1 MKNHIFIFLSYLI
14 LFLSITITS
23 VFAQNP
29 LKPVPQFQGSP
40 TLDQFVSNP
49 RSECINVDFKNEKF
63 SKIDT
68 NLAITFC
75 EKNIKIFFENLL
87 RSKKDS
93 HGPKTNMGIFG
104 DFVAIDAV
112 ANGDFNRFESD
123 LKRLGAKDV
132 VVFGN
137 MVSFLVPISKIGK
150 LAKLSSLKFARQ
162 SISMTHT
169 GSATGQHVS
178 AMDVDEILNFGQDG
192 AGLSIGILSDSFG
205 CIPGGV
211 AAGEAS
217 GDLPTA
223 PSVTVLME
231 EPGCSSGSDEG
242 RAMIEL
248 VHDVV
253 PAAAKG
259 FHTAFTTQAGFA
271 QGILDLDSIYGADI
285 IVDDVIFFAE
295 PMFQD
300 GVVAQAVNTVVANG
314 VPYFSSAGNSARQS
328 YEDTYVGSGSGVD
341 IGRGPEELHDFDSLG
356 GVDFSQSVTI
366 PMGSTVTITLQWDE
380 PFFSVSGAPGSQS
393 DYDIILTD
401 AGFTTLYALSA
412 ASNINGDPV
421 EILQFTNILPTDQF
435 GISIL
440 KFSGPDRFVKYIYS
454 GNMTINEFDTQSS
467 TTYGHANAS
476 GAMAVGAAFF
486 YRTPQFSADPAT
498 LENFSSAGGT
508 PIFFDTS
515 GMDLISPED
524 RMKPDITGP
533 DGVNTTFFG
542 GDIPDFPFESTTSP
556 DSDPNFF
563 GTSAAAP
570 NVAAVAAMMLQ
581 CNPNL
586 TPVEVYSCLET
597 TADDM
602 TERDT
607 DINTTGGV
615 SIGSGFDNDSGNGYL
630 NGPNALICACGRDYG
645 DAPNSYLTTIASGGP
660 SHGVLPG
667 LQLGSCVDSESDGF
681 VSGNSDGDN
690 VGSAVGQAGTC
701 GTGGDEDGVSAFPV
715 YNQTTGTTCG
725 SMTTMAGRYCVELE
739 VTNFTNNQS
748 QLAGW
753 IDFNNNGSFE
763 VNERSLPELL
773 NLTGCG
779 AISSD
784 STDNTFT
791 TGNIP
796 AGCVGTATLQWIV
809 PATPNTDSAAARFR
823 ITTDPSF
830 FTDASPEPS
839 GAVLDGE
846 VEDYF
851 TGVGS
856 LPITLNSFSSSY
868 DAGGLR
874 LDWQTGM
881 EVMNVGF
888 NIYGYIEG
896 KKIKLNKEIIPSKR
910 PDSVVP
916 QYYEERIEV
925 PDGVKQLGISSVD
938 TRGKEDYFG
947 PFEIGASYGEEV
959 EVKKVN
965 WERVKEEY
973 TQKMISKG
981 YVNKGGV
988 MRSSRVGSG
997 SYISKL
1003 VRTASKTGGEVV
1015 CNVGVREEGMYR
1027 VSYEELALEGCDFNG
1042 EKPNKIA
1049 VTFKGEPVA
1058 RRVKGVGGSF
1068 KAGSYIDFY
1077 GKEVRGDDV
1086 LYTVENVYQIKVDR
1100 SNVKKHTVIKG
1111 IPQITQ
1117 ESYIEEVQI
1126 NKNEFYSMNVAYG
1139 LNGEKDPWY
1148 ENTLFATPSSNAVS
1162 SHTIVVDND
1171 VDTQASGLL
1180 RVNLAGIS
1188 SHNGAGAD
1196 HEVRLKLN
1204 GVDKGIYKNDG
1215 VVNWD
1220 IEVVT
1225 NPGEITPGVNT
1236 LVVEATGNTGYSF
1249 DLVFVN
1255 HYTLSYERPTVANGD
1270 VLNYTGNGNGYKVSG
1285 FSARAGIEVYGEQ
1298 DGNLY
1303 KINGNKS
1310 KEGAGNFSI
1319 SFKGIGGEANYYA
1332 GIGLNKGNVYIS
1344 EINKSITE
1352 GSADVIVLTHTVFEG
1367 LELNSYVENIE
1378 NRGHTVKVV
1387 NVQDVYET
1395 YGYGM
1400 PLPEAITT
1408 YLKASKSS
1416 IGNEYVVIV
1425 GATVTDPP
1433 TSEEVIS
1440 FVPTEYEFTQGVIY
1454 YTPSDGVM
1462 MDFNGDNIPELAV
1475 SRLPV
1480 RLSSEISTFVNKLN
1494 NYTPK
1499 ASALLVAEDPS
1510 GGLDFGNQL
1519 DQIEASTFGGSYSVS
1534 KVYLENQGEIPVK
1547 KQEMIDILNLDEPGL
1562 VMMDGHAN
1570 PSSFVFAGMMTSNDA
1585 SGLTNS
1591 DSAVFIPLAC
1601 FMTYYPTSGV
1611 NTLSHQ
1617 LLFNPQGG
1625 SVAITGAITF
1635 SGFNENGVYAESITK
1650 KMMSGK
1656 TLGRAVLETKQEN
1669 PGLRDQL
1676 INWET
1681 IGDLFTTLP
1690 EVQ

>member
-1 MKNHIFIFLSYLI
+1 MNLFNSKAHFYTFLLLI
-14 LFLSITITS
+14 LFLIFNHKAYSSLTDVPTDWTNFNQTRVVTIGGNPVRDYETS
-23 VFAQNP
+23 DDP
-29 LKPVPQFQGSP
+29 TTGGS
-40 TLDQFVSNP
+40 
-49 RSECINVDFKNEKF
+49 
-63 SKIDT
+63 
-68 NLAITFC
+68 
-75 EKNIKIFFENLL
+75 
-87 RSKKDS
+87 
-93 HGPKTNMGIFG
+93 
-104 DFVAIDAV
+104 V
-112 ANGDFNRFESD
+112 ANG
-123 LKRLGAKDV
+123 
-132 VVFGN
+132 
-137 MVSFLVPISKIGK
+137 
-150 LAKLSSLKFARQ
+150 
-162 SISMTHT
+162 
-169 GSATGQHVS
+169 GQ
-178 AMDVDEILNFGQDG
+178 AF
-192 AGLSIGILSDSFG
+192 
-205 CIPGGV
+205 
-211 AAGEAS
+211 
-217 GDLPTA
+217 
-223 PSVTVLME
+223 
-231 EPGCSSGSDEG
+231 SSGC
-242 RAMIEL
+242 
-248 VHDVV
+248 
-253 PAAAKG
+253 
-259 FHTAFTTQAGFA
+259 
-271 QGILDLDSIYGADI
+271 
-285 IVDDVIFFAE
+285 
-295 PMFQD
+295 
-300 GVVAQAVNTVVANG
+300 
-314 VPYFSSAGNSARQS
+314 
-328 YEDTYVGSGSGVD
+328 GSGGLACN
-341 IGRGPEELHDFDSLG
+341 E
-356 GVDFSQSVTI
+356 
-366 PMGSTVTITLQWDE
+366 
-380 PFFSVSGAPGSQS
+380 
-393 DYDIILTD
+393 
-401 AGFTTLYALSA
+401 
-412 ASNINGDPV
+412 SN
-421 EILQFTNILPTDQF
+421 
-435 GISIL
+435 
-440 KFSGPDRFVKYIYS
+440 
-454 GNMTINEFDTQSS
+454 
-467 TTYGHANAS
+467 
-476 GAMAVGAAFF
+476 
-486 YRTPQFSADPAT
+486 
-498 LENFSSAGGT
+498 
-508 PIFFDTS
+508 
-515 GMDLISPED
+515 
-524 RMKPDITGP
+524 
-533 DGVNTTFFG
+533 
-542 GDIPDFPFESTTSP
+542 
-556 DSDPNFF
+556 
-563 GTSAAAP
+563 
-570 NVAAVAAMMLQ
+570 

-586 TPVEVYSCLET
+586 MGGFNGCGLDT
-597 TADDM
+597 TAFWDCYDGGTSADASDDFFFFRVRVNGDP
-602 TERDT
+602 TQGAFLWSNGKWNTLIDVDGDGISDFWVLLDGNRDT
-607 DINTTGGV
+607 LYIIYDDNTDGTDEANGNCEIADMDPTCDIVDEFSACNDENLSACDSSGTDLTHTRAVELPGTPGAGPDNEWYVDVQFPASSLTDGIGGTQQLGCSPDDPNIPTGF
-615 SIGSGFDNDSGNGYL
+615 SL
-630 NGPNALICACGRDYG
+630 K
-645 DAPNSYLTTIASGGP
+645 LTTSNSNVDP
-660 SHGVLPG
+660 
-667 LQLGSCVDSESDGF
+667 LQKDF
-681 VSGNSDGDN
+681 
-690 VGSAVGQAGTC
+690 
-701 GTGGDEDGVSAFPV
+701 AF
-715 YNQTTGTTCG
+715 
-725 SMTTMAGRYCVELE
+725 
-739 VTNFTNNQS
+739 
-748 QLAGW
+748 
-753 IDFNNNGSFE
+753 I
-763 VNERSLPELL
+763 
-773 NLTGCG
+773 
-779 AISSD
+779 D
-784 STDNTFT
+784 STD
-791 TGNIP
+791 
-796 AGCVGTATLQWIV
+796 L
-809 PATPNTDSAAARFR
+809 
-823 ITTDPSF
+823 
-830 FTDASPEPS
+830 
-839 GAVLDGE
+839 
-846 VEDYF
+846 
-851 TGVGS
+851 
-856 LPITLNSFSSSY
+856 LPITLTSFSSNLIANNLNIS
-868 DAGGLR
+868 
-874 LDWQTGM
+874 WQTGM

-888 NIYGYIEG
+888 NVYGYIEG
-896 KKIKLNKEIIPSKR
+896 EKIKLNKEIIPSKR

-925 PDGVKQLGISSVD
+925 PNGVEQLGISSVD

-988 MRSSRVGSG
+988 MRSSRVGNG

-1015 CNVGVREEGMYR
+1015 CNVGVREDGMYR

-1068 KAGSYIDFY
+1068 TAGSYIDFY

-1086 LYTVENVYQIKVDR
+1086 LYTVENVYQISVDR
-1100 SNVKKHTVIKG
+1100 SSVKKHTVIKG
-1111 IPQITQ
+1111 IPQVTQ
-1117 ESYIEEVQI
+1117 ESYVEEAQI

-1139 LNGEKDPWY
+1139 VNGEKDPWY

-1204 GVDKGIYKNDG
+1204 GVDKGLYKNDG

-1255 HYTLSYERPTVANGD
+1255 NYALSYERPTVANGD
-1270 VLNYTGNGNGYKVSG
+1270 VLNYTGNANGYKVSG

-1298 DGNLY
+1298 GGNLY
-1303 KINGNKS
+1303 KINGGKKQ

-1367 LELNSYVENIE
+1367 LELNSYVNNIE

-1547 KQEMIDILNLDEPGL
+1547 KQEMLDILNLDEPGL

-1669 PGLRDQL
+1669 PGLTDQL

-1690 EVQ
+1690 NF